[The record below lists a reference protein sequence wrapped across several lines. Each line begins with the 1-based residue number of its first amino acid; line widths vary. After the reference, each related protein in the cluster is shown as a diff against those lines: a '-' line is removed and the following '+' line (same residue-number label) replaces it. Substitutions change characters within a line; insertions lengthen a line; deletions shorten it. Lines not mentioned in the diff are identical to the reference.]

1 MKTRNSYV
9 TNSSSASFILTV
21 KSGVEDLYEFKRV
34 MDDYLKHNVVMVDK
48 YCPPEEYKNKS
59 ILQVITEND
68 NKEEKLDLNT
78 FWKRLPVTSD
88 DICIVHKYNNIFELT
103 AMTAMFND
111 YNDIPT
117 WMKNLMV
124 DFLRGITRKYEIEIL
139 NLEIDE
145 DSDV

>member
-1 MKTRNSYV
+1 MRKKYLEDIIYFGGGNLKTRNSYV

-68 NKEEKLDLNT
+68 NKEEKTRFKYLLE
-78 FWKRLPVTSD
+78 KTSS
-88 DICIVHKYNNIFELT
+88 NF
-103 AMTAMFND
+103 
-111 YNDIPT
+111 
-117 WMKNLMV
+117 
-124 DFLRGITRKYEIEIL
+124 R
-139 NLEIDE
+139 
-145 DSDV
+145 